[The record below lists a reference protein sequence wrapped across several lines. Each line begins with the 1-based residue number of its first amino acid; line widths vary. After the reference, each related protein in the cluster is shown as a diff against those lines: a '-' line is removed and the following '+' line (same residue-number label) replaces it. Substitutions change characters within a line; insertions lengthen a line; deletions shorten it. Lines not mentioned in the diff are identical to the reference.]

1 MQALLNNLV
10 VTCILYLTCRL
21 VLLSASM
28 NVVYSILTHTF
39 FFISKLVLLL
49 LCVLLLL
56 LFVVCNFCVAF
67 IIPCYIF

>member
-39 FFISKLVLLL
+39 LVLLVLLL